1 MRILENYRINRL
13 LSKAADRMLLVA
25 VLRNRFTVVDRWGIF
40 YPLGLSMSLLWSVTC
55 SSEQRKPE
63 KGHRDI
69 HEGTRE
75 GWLVECDALPA
86 LRGPLPLRLAGVLF
100 GAALESA

>member
-1 MRILENYRINRL
+1 MNRL

-25 VLRNRFTVVDRWGIF
+25 VLRNRSTVVDRWGIF

-69 HEGTRE
+69 HEGTGE

-86 LRGPLPLRLAGVLF
+86 LRGPLPALRGPLRLRLAGVLF

>member
-1 MRILENYRINRL
+1 
-13 LSKAADRMLLVA
+13 
-25 VLRNRFTVVDRWGIF
+25 
-40 YPLGLSMSLLWSVTC
+40 VTC

-86 LRGPLPLRLAGVLF
+86 LRGPLPALRGPLPALRGPLPLRLAGVLF